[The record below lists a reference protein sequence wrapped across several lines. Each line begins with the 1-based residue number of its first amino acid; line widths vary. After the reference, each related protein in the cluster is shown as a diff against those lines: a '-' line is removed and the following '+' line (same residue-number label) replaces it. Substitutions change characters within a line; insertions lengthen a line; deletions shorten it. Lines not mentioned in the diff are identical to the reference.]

1 MKPSELPD
9 LHAHLR
15 DALSATSGM
24 SIALSG
30 SLARGDYRTN
40 PEGAITSDLDL
51 IPVVRRATDVAS
63 ARKQLEPI
71 LRETADRFQIVA
83 TAAVTLLTAFL
94 DAPHARYVTSMP
106 ADPWIT
112 DPLDVAAHTPAASR
126 PPAPPSVCPGC
137 CSP

>member
-15 DALSATSGM
+15 DALSTTSGM

-63 ARKQLEPI
+63 ARTQLEPI

-112 DPLDVAAHTPAASR
+112 DPLDVATHTPATSR
-126 PPAPPSVCPGC
+126 PPASRSVCPG
-137 CSP
+137 